1 MVFPPVR
8 KEEETDRS
16 DEFLFKLV
24 TRTFRTLALSRCAIR
39 GRFQY
44 RRKSSRCQREP
55 RVWLNDQKGLL
66 PGANQ
71 PGQHDEED
79 AIGPGERWPFHF
91 SPENDELLA

>member
-1 MVFPPVR
+1 LFVAISLIKAIVSAATLGLR
-8 KEEETDRS
+8 EAALDLRS
-16 DEFLFKLV
+16 
-24 TRTFRTLALSRCAIR
+24 
-39 GRFQY
+39 QY